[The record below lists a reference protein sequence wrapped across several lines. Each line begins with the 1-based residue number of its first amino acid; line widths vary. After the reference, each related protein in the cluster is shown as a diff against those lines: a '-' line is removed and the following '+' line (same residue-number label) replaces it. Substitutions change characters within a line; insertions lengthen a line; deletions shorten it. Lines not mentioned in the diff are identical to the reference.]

1 MMLQV
6 RSRELAQ
13 GKRAAHRRVFDRVFE
28 ICVICPAI
36 GQLRPIC
43 WTSASSVERFRQDS
57 GELLNRGVLVGKM
70 HLLLDAASESALN
83 GRDGKH
89 IAKQK

>member
-1 MMLQV
+1 MNDQPSFISLTIKS
-6 RSRELAQ
+6 RSR
-13 GKRAAHRRVFDRVFE
+13 
-28 ICVICPAI
+28 
-36 GQLRPIC
+36 
-43 WTSASSVERFRQDS
+43 SSHGTAKATADS